1 MGAGLPAGFGG
12 KWPVVLTK
20 FSTIAL
26 GFIKEKIIDPFM
38 IGCRMAKS
46 LGQIHTTKFNY
57 EQASTDLGE
66 AEAFLCDN
74 SAKLST
80 QFNRNIRMMQSYK
93 WVGADLVVQLPEEF
107 VGNVTQSTAV
117 VVKGR
122 MRYFA
127 PTKGRCNALRA
138 AYEQFMHQAK
148 LQGVTPG
155 NNKLFDFRVLPRGLA
170 SYPRNLGSPAGNEIR
185 NLTTLD
191 GINALSMVD
200 GASSVTEAFTAYNS
214 GVTPEDTNV
223 TSADFSTGLRT
234 QLGTVVTQTDFVLNE
249 GNIQSGNALIAD
261 ASFEEIPFTLSFD
274 AVDKRTISLQWR
286 PDPALYV
293 SVLGGFVEVVL
304 DEISATGAT
313 SVVTP
318 INGVEMDISMHWAG
332 WKSIVRPLKSRRSRK
347 ALPGKKKK

>member
-1 MGAGLPAGFGG
+1 
-12 KWPVVLTK
+12 
-20 FSTIAL
+20 
-26 GFIKEKIIDPFM
+26 
-38 IGCRMAKS
+38 MAKS

-74 SAKLST
+74 SARLST

-107 VGNVTQSTAV
+107 VTNITQSTAV

-170 SYPRNLGSPAGNEIR
+170 SYPRNLGPVLNNEVL

-200 GASSVTEAFTAYNS
+200 GAASVTEAFTAYNS
-214 GVTPEDTNV
+214 GISPEDSNV
-223 TSADFSTGLRT
+223 TSADFATGLRT
-234 QLGTVVTQTDFVLNE
+234 QLGTVVSQTDFVLNE
-249 GNIQSGNALIAD
+249 GDIQSGNPLIAD
-261 ASFEEIPFTLSFD
+261 VSFEEVPFVLNFD
-274 AVDKRTISLQWR
+274 AVDKRSYSLQWR

-293 SVLGGFVEVVL
+293 SVLGGFVEIVL

-313 SVVTP
+313 SAVTP
-318 INGVEMDISMHWAG
+318 INGVEMDIAMHWAG
-332 WKSIVRPLKSRRSRK
+332 WKSIVRAPRSRSRK
-347 ALPGKKKK
+347 KTTKKAILRKKK

>member
-38 IGCRMAKS
+38 IGSRMAKS

-57 EQASTDLGE
+57 EVDDTEIGE
-66 AEAFLCDN
+66 ANAFLCDN

-93 WVGADLVVQLPEEF
+93 WVGADLVVQLPEDF
-107 VGNVTQSTAV
+107 ITNATQSTAV

-138 AYEQFMHQAK
+138 AYQQFMHQAK

-170 SYPRNLGSPAGNEIR
+170 SYPVNLNATENEIH

-191 GINALSMVD
+191 GTNALSMVD
-200 GASSVTEAFTAYNS
+200 GAASVTEAFTAYNI
-214 GVTPEDTNV
+214 GVSPEDTAV
-223 TSADFSTGLRT
+223 SSADFASGLRN

-249 GNIQSGNALIAD
+249 GDIQSGNPLIAD
-261 ASFEEIPFTLSFD
+261 VSFEEIPFTLNFD
-274 AVDKRTISLQWR
+274 AVDKRTYSLQWR

-293 SVLGGFVEVVL
+293 SVLGGFVEIVL
-304 DEISATGAT
+304 DEITATGAT
-313 SVVTP
+313 APAPFDP
-318 INGVEMDISMHWAG
+318 INGVEIDIAMHWAG
-332 WKSIVRPLKSRRSRK
+332 WKSIVRPLGSRRSRRSGS
-347 ALPGKKKK
+347 ANKK